1 MISLVAT
8 GHTTLVPLVGVA
20 NGVEVGTGL
29 VVGEAELVTLGVA
42 LEVEPGVAVG
52 VALEVALGVALGSG
66 ASAAVAVAAT
76 NAVPANTSAKAA
88 SAAVVLGCFTCWSRH
103 Q

>member
-29 VVGEAELVTLGVA
+29 VVGEAELVTL
-42 LEVEPGVAVG
+42 G